1 MPVGNWGV
9 LRAMLRYPRR
19 EARFAEANDRQR
31 VRLRELAEDRR
42 RWGYRRLHVLLK
54 REGLDGKQQTGRP
67 DLRRREADGAQTRA
81 EMADL
86 RQVVEF
92 YRPRPR
98 GSTRHGRWILLQD
111 AFASGLKVR
120 TLSLEDAYTREMLSI
135 EVGTSFVGSSSSSTA
150 TPISGYS
157 TVTDFARFRG

>member
-19 EARFAEANDRQR
+19 EARFPEANDRLR

-67 DLRRREADGAQTRA
+67 DLRGREADGAQT
-81 EMADL
+81 
-86 RQVVEF
+86 
-92 YRPRPR
+92 
-98 GSTRHGRWILLQD
+98 
-111 AFASGLKVR
+111 
-120 TLSLEDAYTREMLSI
+120 
-135 EVGTSFVGSSSSSTA
+135 
-150 TPISGYS
+150 
-157 TVTDFARFRG
+157 